1 MDESIRASK
10 PAKPPAASRDGSG
23 PVMGPALAFAI
34 VLLGFFTAQSETAKA
49 RGKAP
54 GPSVDA
60 PPAQEPPPKKDSI
73 PEPGADGAD
82 GAAGDDTSGSEA
94 EVAAAE
100 EEEEE
105 DGESPQPL
113 WMDTYGEGVYSRH
126 DNRNL
131 SGFTEFKL
139 GKRVNLGI
147 PTDFYLK
154 TRLYRDQRDFF
165 WNNRADVGLGARIP
179 LLKKVSLQLFGE
191 VIGGQYLRL
200 SSGTLGSEGM
210 QARIEKNRAAINV
223 AQGEFQ
229 AMYKEI
235 FEANL
240 INDRNVDRKTISRL
254 DTTGNTHLATL
265 SRLNDHLDSLET
277 SQDSMA
283 SVMDSLALIPAGSLR
298 EYRAGLIFWYGWGQ
312 DAAGQEAPRPRV
324 SFPARLWGE
333 IYSDWIFSSLGRH
346 VRTRGPDDIY
356 RDSVARFNNL
366 IFYANPAAGM
376 MVMEGI
382 AGSLAAYATGYVW
395 FDTHK
400 DWWNNLAM
408 AGPGLRYKPLPMLDL
423 VFKAEYLF
431 GRYYGRERPEDPN
444 PYDANLQDLR
454 ITGSFWYGM
463 GI

>member
-1 MDESIRASK
+1 MDESFRASG
-10 PAKPPAASRDGSG
+10 PARTPAASPGGSG
-23 PVMGPALAFAI
+23 TPRGPVLAFAI
-34 VLLGFFTAQSETAKA
+34 LLLGFAATHAETAKA

-54 GPSVDA
+54 GPSVDL
-60 PPAQEPPPKKDSI
+60 PPAQEPPPKKDSV
-73 PEPGADGAD
+73 PEPRAD
-82 GAAGDDTSGSEA
+82 GAAGDDTAGA
-94 EVAAAE
+94 EIAAAE
-100 EEEEE
+100 DEEE
-105 DGESPQPL
+105 DAGEESLPPL

-126 DNRNL
+126 DHRNL

-200 SSGTLGSEGM
+200 SSGTMGFEGL
-210 QARIEKNRAAINV
+210 QARIDKNRSEIDR

-235 FEANL
+235 FDANMV
-240 INDRNVDRKTISRL
+240 NDPAENRKTLIRL
-254 DTTGNTHLATL
+254 ENSGDTHFKTLIAMDEHL
-265 SRLNDHLDSLET
+265 NSLET
-277 SQDSMA
+277 SRDSLA

-312 DAAGQEAPRPRV
+312 DAAERDGPRPRV

-333 IYSDWIFSSLGRH
+333 VYSDWIFSSLGRH
-346 VRTRGPDDIY
+346 VRTRGEGDVY

-431 GRYYGRERPEDPN
+431 GRYYGRERAEDPN
-444 PYDANLQDLR
+444 PYDPNVQDLR